1 MFGRGTFTDNYSTSS
16 EENIQVIESEDDIGL
31 SRDYLNKQKE
41 ENNKRKH
48 LKNFIRS
55 QHMASENVVDGGFLD
70 LISRGQKQ
78 KQSKTNLSK
87 ITSLTNQTNSWSEQE
102 SEEVSQNEDY
112 GDFLMGKYS
121 NGHLNNFQRN
131 GFLNKNKVN
140 KVKNLQSP
148 IPSSLSSFTFTTDS
162 QRKKINDFG
171 GKVVNLNER
180 RRNWDEEGNDSESLA
195 TNINLNNLSKNE
207 NSINTLFNLK
217 SQLSSSSLNNGHSTT
232 LNSSILN
239 IPRLNSADSCST
251 LIQEIPTDCLQRITD
266 PFLLYNERNNL
277 FNLAQK
283 IGVKFE
289 VREIEGAFIFSHPLT
304 KNIIVFNSQIF
315 NGQNGQKIEGIRIS
329 LHKNER
335 LYRESH
341 LWPVERWLGL
351 ATIEGVCR
359 RFFSSS
365 CDI

>member
-41 ENNKRKH
+41 ENNKRKQ

-70 LISRGQKQ
+70 LISRGQ
-78 KQSKTNLSK
+78 N
-87 ITSLTNQTNSWSEQE
+87 LTNQTNSWSEQE

-121 NGHLNNFQRN
+121 NGPLNNFQRN

-162 QRKKINDFG
+162 QLIGRKKINDFG
-171 GKVVNLNER
+171 GESCSLSSIGLNENLNER

-359 RFFSSS
+359 RFFSPS